1 MSLLGH
7 ADADHPQTY
16 FEELSVQIRGP
27 ESGTTADWGRWGHFL
42 SPGTQQSHPGSCLQ
56 PGSPGQRPAGW
67 SQVLG
72 WGVWHL
78 GVTQEDG

>member
-27 ESGTTADWGRWGHFL
+27 ESGTTGQTGADGATS
-42 SPGTQQSHPGSCLQ
+42 SPWERSKAIPAPVCSLAVQAS
-56 PGSPGQRPAGW
+56 GQLDGPRSWAGEF
-67 SQVLG
+67 G
-72 WGVWHL
+72 I
-78 GVTQEDG
+78 